1 MTTRP
6 PKILAL
12 FRSFKPKIRDLI
24 FQLSPTWQVLP
35 ITADISDC
43 CLKPKEA
50 LERSSEILK
59 TRCWGIHPKCCKIV
73 IRQQFGG
80 GVLKHDQAKYFGTV
94 NRIVTLIVIVATFT
108 VVPTK
113 LKAADVSAGVGAV
126 EEGDDRGRGAFIINV
141 RFSNNWWTKTSIW
154 GRSYGPV
161 TETAGVL
168 AFGKR
173 FDVMGS
179 KFLHSAVGVTS
190 LAENTSIKFKDSP
203 ADSSSYTSTNLGL
216 MLGLSY
222 ELYQT
227 KYATL
232 AASWDSHL
240 FVAGEAGLLLVT
252 GRKQILGLTAGI
264 SL

>member
-1 MTTRP
+1 MVKNGR
-6 PKILAL
+6 
-12 FRSFKPKIRDLI
+12 
-24 FQLSPTWQVLP
+24 
-35 ITADISDC
+35 
-43 CLKPKEA
+43 
-50 LERSSEILK
+50 
-59 TRCWGIHPKCCKIV
+59 
-73 IRQQFGG
+73 
-80 GVLKHDQAKYFGTV
+80 AKYFGIV
-94 NRIVTLIVIVATFT
+94 KRIVTLIMIAAIFT
-108 VVPTK
+108 VAPTR

-141 RFSNNWWTKTSIW
+141 RFSNNWWTKTSVW

-173 FDVMGS
+173 FDLMGS

-190 LAENTSIKFKDSP
+190 LAENTSIRFKDSP
-203 ADSSSYTSTNLGL
+203 SDSSSYTSTNLGL

-222 ELYQT
+222 ELYHT

-232 AASWDSHL
+232 AASWDAHL

>member
-1 MTTRP
+1 MLGRG
-6 PKILAL
+6 L
-12 FRSFKPKIRDLI
+12 
-24 FQLSPTWQVLP
+24 
-35 ITADISDC
+35 
-43 CLKPKEA
+43 
-50 LERSSEILK
+50 
-59 TRCWGIHPKCCKIV
+59 KCCKIL

-80 GVLKHDQAKYFGTV
+80 DVITKSRIKCFRVIEPIAPLLMIAAVLISAPK
-94 NRIVTLIVIVATFT
+94 
-108 VVPTK
+108 K
-113 LKAADVSAGVGAV
+113 LAAAEVFAGVGAV
-126 EEGDDRGRGAFIINV
+126 EEGDDRGRGAFIINL
-141 RFSNNWWTKTSIW
+141 RLANNWWTKTSLW

-168 AFGKR
+168 AVGKR
-173 FDVMGS
+173 FDLMGS
-179 KFLHSAVGVTS
+179 KFLQSAVGVTS
-190 LAENTSIKFKDSP
+190 LAENTSIQFKDAPSE
-203 ADSSSYTSTNLGL
+203 SSSYTSTNLGL

>member
-1 MTTRP
+1 
-6 PKILAL
+6 L
-12 FRSFKPKIRDLI
+12 
-24 FQLSPTWQVLP
+24 
-35 ITADISDC
+35 
-43 CLKPKEA
+43 
-50 LERSSEILK
+50 
-59 TRCWGIHPKCCKIV
+59 

-80 GVLKHDQAKYFGTV
+80 DVVKNGRAKYFGIV
-94 NRIVTLIVIVATFT
+94 KRIVTSIMIAAIFT
-108 VVPTK
+108 VAPTR

-126 EEGDDRGRGAFIINV
+126 EEGDDRGRGAFIMNV
-141 RFSNNWWTKTSIW
+141 RFSNNWWTKTSVW

-161 TETAGVL
+161 TETAGVM

-173 FDVMGS
+173 FNLMGS

-190 LAENTSIKFKDSP
+190 LAEHTSIRFKDSP
-203 ADSSSYTSTNLGL
+203 SDSSSYTSTNLGL

-222 ELYQT
+222 ELYHT

-232 AASWDSHL
+232 AASWDAHL